1 MQCKHS
7 PSLRQKQKYRADC
20 KEEGILLFLVDRAA
34 IINPRITAVFFHP
47 DFVNILQCIEPEN
60 IALLPDGNRQIP
72 VADQNGSVL
81 TAPWQTFCQFQ
92 DKIRDCFLR
101 ISAICHAKCIKL
113 LRNASFFSI
122 DFDFYSR
129 NMQPPL
135 TASLRTAQFPAHS
148 AKYKQ
153 FLYKCLYILRQF
165 SLLLFWD
172 LIICGHPVCQCFHR
186 LRLFQHFP

>member
-72 VADQNGSVL
+72 VADQNGSIL

-92 DKIRDCFLR
+92 DKIRACFLR
-101 ISAICHAKCIKL
+101 NPAIRHTKCIKL

-165 SLLLFWD
+165 SLLLFWN
-172 LIICGHPVCQCFHR
+172 LVICGHPVCQCFHR
-186 LRLFQHFP
+186 LRLFQHLP